1 MQVRIYDVLRRLCN
15 GIVFSQY
22 RSTGKEH
29 DTESGNDYFGA
40 RYYASSMGRFMS
52 PDPYSAIRI
61 KQGMEAGGLPVEAA
75 ESFFNGFLEDPQ
87 KWNQYTYA
95 LNNPLRFV
103 DPTGAAPAE
112 GHHLIPERA
121 NLGDLGREFANK
133 IKTGPLSG
141 NGYPNQP
148 GFNTPHR
155 EYNDAVRE
163 LLNDAENG
171 PDGPSSNWS
180 IDQWKAFANRILNSE
195 EPAIKNFLDELEE
208 NNPGAKAALASS
220 IAAYRASAGLIARTV
235 AALVA
240 ARTRAFF
247 GEIIICFTCEIQRK
261 TEEVTHR
268 IIYPGPA

>member
-1 MQVRIYDVLRRLCN
+1 
-15 GIVFSQY
+15 
-22 RSTGKEH
+22 
-29 DTESGNDYFGA
+29 
-40 RYYASSMGRFMS
+40 MS
-52 PDPYSAIRI
+52 PVIVVVTDILVHQAF
-61 KQGMEAGGLPVEAA
+61 QM
-75 ESFFNGFLEDPQ
+75 
-87 KWNQYTYA
+87 T
-95 LNNPLRFV
+95 
-103 DPTGAAPAE
+103 
-112 GHHLIPERA
+112 LIQ

-148 GFNTPHR
+148 GFNTAHR

-163 LLNDAENG
+163 MLNDAENG
-171 PDGPSSNWS
+171 PEGPSSNWS

-220 IAAYRASAGLIARTV
+220 VAAYRASAGLIARTV